1 MVVDLTLRHR
11 DTIHTKYEEGRN
23 PTTTMMR
30 PRSGNNHQA
39 SMCDSSNNL
48 MATTTLANIDEH
60 VRAIGIWIASMR
72 IGMVEF
78 INATSMWMECD

>member
-1 MVVDLTLRHR
+1 
-11 DTIHTKYEEGRN
+11 
-23 PTTTMMR
+23 
-30 PRSGNNHQA
+30 
-39 SMCDSSNNL
+39 MCDSSNNL